1 MHSTAEFQ
9 EKVKQIFSQID
20 LDAEPRELYEP
31 ISYTLGLGGKRIR
44 PLLLLMACDM
54 FGGDLNDALNPAIG
68 FEIFH
73 NFTLLHDD
81 IMDQSPIR
89 RGKETVYKKWN
100 TNIAILSGDAMF
112 ALAYKYLIKTNEKVL
127 PSLLTVFNQTAL
139 EVCEGQQFDMNYE
152 TMEKVSIGDYIKMIR
167 LKTAVLL
174 AGSLKAGAIIGG
186 ADSTDADHLYS
197 FGENIGLAFQLKDDL
212 LDVFGDEAVF
222 GKRTGSDIVC
232 NKKTFLYLKAFEL
245 AKGETLK
252 QLEELFS
259 SVGTDN
265 ETKIRKIKNIYSE
278 LGVEHFA
285 EEAMDNYHSNALT
298 HLQTIKVGTE
308 QKQALTEFSTQL
320 MKREK

>member
-1 MHSTAEFQ
+1 MHSIAELQ

-20 LDAEPRELYEP
+20 LDTEPRELYEP

-54 FGGDLNDALNPAIG
+54 FGGDLNDAINPAIG
-68 FEIFH
+68 FEVFH

-112 ALAYKYLIKTNEKVL
+112 ALAYKYLIRTNEKVL
-127 PSLLTVFNQTAL
+127 PSLLKVFNQTAL

-152 TMEKVSIGDYIKMIR
+152 TTKKISIDDYMKMIR
-167 LKTAVLL
+167 LKTAVLI

-186 ADSTDADHLYS
+186 ADSTDADHLFN

-252 QLEELFS
+252 QLKELFS
-259 SVGTDN
+259 SAETDK
-265 ETKIRKIKNIYSE
+265 ETKIKKVKNIYSE

-285 EEAMDNYHSNALT
+285 EEAMDKYHRQALT
-298 HLQTIKVGTE
+298 HLQAIKIGAE
-308 QKQALTEFSTQL
+308 QKQVLTEFAAQL